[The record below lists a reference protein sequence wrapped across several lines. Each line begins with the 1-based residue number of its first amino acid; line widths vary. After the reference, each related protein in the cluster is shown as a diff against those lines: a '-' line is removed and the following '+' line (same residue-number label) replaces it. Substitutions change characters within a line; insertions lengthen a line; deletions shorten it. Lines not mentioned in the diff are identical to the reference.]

1 MGKHMGHT
9 YKFTKKILACAV
21 LGGSLMMA
29 GSAFAKEWTSVRVAT
44 EGAYEPW
51 NITLPSG
58 EISGF
63 EPELLKDVCARIKLE
78 CKLQAQDWDGMIA
91 GLNAGKFDVLMDAI
105 VITPERQNE
114 IAFSI
119 PYANTQAVFVSAD
132 PKLIASMPSN
142 EVIKLS
148 GDPTKDKAAI
158 DKMKELVKGK
168 TLGIQSGTAYTEFV
182 EKNFRDIAT
191 IREYKK
197 SAEHLLD
204 LNAGRIDFAFDD
216 VTFFTSALETP
227 DNSAVKMIGP
237 KIGGDIWGPGEALG
251 FRKADNDLREKF
263 DGALKEA
270 LADGTVKRLSEKWF
284 KADIRP

>member
-1 MGKHMGHT
+1 MGHT
-9 YKFTKKILACAV
+9 YHVTKKILACAA
-21 LGGSLMMA
+21 LGSSLMF
-29 GSAFAKEWTSVRVAT
+29 GGTAFAKEWTSVRVAT

-51 NITLPSG
+51 NITLPGG

-105 VITPERQNE
+105 VITPEREQV

-119 PYANTQAVFVSAD
+119 PYANTQAAFVSAD

-142 EVIKLS
+142 EIIKLS
-148 GDPTKDKAAI
+148 GDPVADKTAI

-168 TLGIQSGTAYTEFV
+168 VLGIQSGTAYTEFV
-182 EKNFRDIAT
+182 EKNFRGVASE

-197 SAEHLLD
+197 SGEHMLD
-204 LNAGRIDFAFDD
+204 LTAGRIDFAFDD
-216 VTFFTSALETP
+216 VTFFTSALDNP
-227 DNSAVKMIGP
+227 DNKGVQMIGP
-237 KIGGDIWGPGEALG
+237 KIGGTIWGPGEALG

-263 DGALKEA
+263 NGALKEA
-270 LADGTVKRLSEKWF
+270 LADGTVERLSKKWF

>member
-1 MGKHMGHT
+1 MGHT
-9 YKFTKKILACAV
+9 YHVTRRILACAA
-21 LGGSLMMA
+21 LGSSLLFGPA
-29 GSAFAKEWTSVRVAT
+29 AFAKDWTSVRVAT

-63 EPELLKDVCARIKLE
+63 EPELLKDVCARIKIE

-105 VITPERQNE
+105 VITPEREKE
-114 IAFSI
+114 IAFSK

-132 PKLIASMPSN
+132 PKIIASMPSN
-142 EVIKLS
+142 DVIKLS
-148 GDPTKDKAAI
+148 GDPTKDKAAV
-158 DKMKELVKGK
+158 DKMKELLKGK
-168 TLGIQSGTAYTEFV
+168 TLGIQSGTAYTKFV
-182 EKNFRDIAT
+182 EENFKDIAT
-191 IREYKK
+191 VREYSK

-216 VTFFTSALETP
+216 VTFFTSALESP

-263 DGALKEA
+263 NGALTAA
-270 LADGTVKRLSEKWF
+270 LEDGTVKRLSEKWF

>member
-1 MGKHMGHT
+1 MGHT
-9 YKFTKKILACAV
+9 YHVTKKILACAA
-21 LGGSLMMA
+21 LGSSLVFGSA
-29 GSAFAKEWTSVRVAT
+29 AFAKDWTSVRVAT

-51 NITLPSG
+51 NITLPNG

-105 VITPERQNE
+105 VITPERE
-114 IAFSI
+114 AVIAFSK
-119 PYANTQAVFVSAD
+119 PYANTQAVFASAD

-142 EVIKLS
+142 EIIKLS
-148 GDPTKDKAAI
+148 GDENADKAAI
-158 DKMKELVKGK
+158 DKMKALVKGK

-197 SAEHLLD
+197 SGEHMLD

-216 VTFFTSALETP
+216 VTFFTSALNNP
-227 DNSAVKMIGP
+227 DNKGVQMIGP
-237 KIGGDIWGPGEALG
+237 KIGGTIWGPGEALG

-263 DGALKEA
+263 NGALTAA
-270 LADGTVKRLSEKWF
+270 LEDGTVKRLSEKWF

>member
-1 MGKHMGHT
+1 MGLTHRG
-9 YKFTKKILACAV
+9 TKKMLACAL
-21 LGGSLMMA
+21 LGGSLLFGA
-29 GSAFAKEWTSVRVAT
+29 SAWAKEWTSVRVAT

-51 NITLPSG
+51 NLTLPNG

-105 VITPERQNE
+105 VITPERQE
-114 IAFSI
+114 VIAFSI
-119 PYANTQAVFVSAD
+119 PYANTQAAFVSAD
-132 PKLIASMPSN
+132 PKLIASMPST
-142 EVIKLS
+142 ETIRLS
-148 GDPTKDKAAI
+148 GDANADKAEV
-158 DKMKELVKGK
+158 DKMKALVKGK
-168 TLGIQSGTAYTEFV
+168 ILGIQSGTAYTEFV
-182 EKNFRDIAT
+182 KNNFGDIAD

-197 SAEHLLD
+197 SGEHMLD

-216 VTFFTSALETP
+216 VTFFTSALDNP
-227 DNSAVKMIGP
+227 DNKAVKMIGP
-237 KIGGDIWGPGEALG
+237 KIGGAIWGPGEALG
-251 FRKADNDLREKF
+251 FRKADNDLRGKF

>member
-1 MGKHMGHT
+1 MGHT
-9 YKFTKKILACAV
+9 YNVTKKILACAA
-21 LGGSLMMA
+21 LGGSLVFGGA
-29 GSAFAKEWTSVRVAT
+29 ASAKEWTSVRVAT

-78 CKLQAQDWDGMIA
+78 CKLQAQNWDGMIA

-132 PKLIASMPSN
+132 PKIIASMPSN
-142 EVIKLS
+142 EVLKLS
-148 GDPTKDKAAI
+148 GDPVKDKAAI
-158 DKMKELVKGK
+158 DKMKVMLKGK
-168 TLGIQSGTAYTEFV
+168 TLGIQTGTAYTKFV
-182 EKNFRDIAT
+182 EDNFTGVADIRTYA
-191 IREYKK
+191 K

-216 VTFFTSALETP
+216 VTFFTSALDTP
-227 DNSAVKMIGP
+227 DNAAVKMIGP